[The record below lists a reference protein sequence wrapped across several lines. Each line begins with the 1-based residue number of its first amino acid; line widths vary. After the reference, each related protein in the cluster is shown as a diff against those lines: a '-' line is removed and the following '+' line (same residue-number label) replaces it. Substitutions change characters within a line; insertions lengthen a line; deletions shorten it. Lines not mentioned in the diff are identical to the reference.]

1 MKNKFLVTLTLILLF
16 MVAAPVFAVDYEN
29 YSPAFK
35 DGDMAVQAGIG
46 LIPVWGYY
54 GDMTVPPI
62 SVSFD
67 MAYPVAELPL
77 SFGGY
82 VGYSASDYEYY
93 SGSGWKYTYIMLG
106 AKAAYHVDFDIDK
119 LDTYA
124 GILLGYNIVSVEE
137 YGTSWAG
144 YSASGSFFSYGGYVG
159 ARYFFTPNL
168 AAFGEFGYSIGLINL
183 GATYKF

>member
-1 MKNKFLVTLTLILLF
+1 MKSKLVLILTAALLLTSASVLF
-16 MVAAPVFAVDYEN
+16 AADFEN

-54 GDMTVPPI
+54 GDMTVPPL

-67 MAYPVAELPL
+67 MAYSIAELPL

-93 SGSGWKYTYIMLG
+93 AGSGWKYSYLMIG
-106 AKAAYHVDFDIDK
+106 AKAAYHVDFDNDK

-124 GILLGYNIVSVEE
+124 GVLLGYNVVSVEE
-137 YGTSWAG
+137 YGTSYSG
-144 YSASGSFFSYGGYVG
+144 YSASGSFVSYGGYVG
-159 ARYFFTPNL
+159 ARYFFTPNIG
-168 AAFGEFGYSIGLINL
+168 AYGEFGYSIGLINL
-183 GATYKF
+183 GVTYKF